1 MRTWKNLFI
10 VALIAA
16 FCFGG
21 SFTCSTDGDDD
32 DEIRGS
38 VTTNQ

>member
-10 VALIAA
+10 VALIGA

-21 SFTCSTDGDDD
+21 TFTCSTDGDGDK
-32 DEIRGS
+32 IHGS

>member
-1 MRTWKNLFI
+1 MRNCRNLLI

-21 SFTCSTDGDDD
+21 TFTCSTDDDD
-32 DEIRGS
+32 DNEIQGS
-38 VTTNQ
+38 VDFN

>member
-1 MRTWKNLFI
+1 MRKWRNLLI

-21 SFTCSTDGDDD
+21 TFTCSCDDDDD
-32 DEIRGS
+32 DEVHGS
-38 VTTNQ
+38 VDFN